1 MNAPPGLDSVN
12 ASLPLVGYRVP
23 DVDHRSSAVERLRR
37 NVTQIGL
44 AQAANLSLNT
54 LKALES
60 GKGKLSTLIAVLRE
74 LDALG
79 NLDDFIPVQQISP
92 LQLAKMQGKQRRRA
106 TGSRARPTG
115 NADSR

>member
-1 MNAPPGLDSVN
+1 MNIHALSDN
-12 ASLPLVGYRVP
+12 AIARDIGDRLRSL
-23 DVDHRSSAVERLRR
+23 RLRR
-37 NVTQIGL
+37 NVTQKGL

-74 LDALG
+74 LDALS
-79 NLDDFIPVQQISP
+79 NLDDFIPKQRLSP

-106 TGSRARPTG
+106 TGSRAKSTG
-115 NADSR
+115 DPASQ

>member
-1 MNAPPGLDSVN
+1 MNIHALSDN
-12 ASLPLVGYRVP
+12 AIAGDIGNRLRSL
-23 DVDHRSSAVERLRR
+23 RLRR

-92 LQLAKMQGKQRRRA
+92 LQLAKMQGKQRQRA
-106 TGSRARPTG
+106 SGSRAKSTCD
-115 NADSR
+115 ADSR